1 MVGNLSQED
10 VAKLMTDP
18 SPENRAST
26 AEKVAQQFGDGVLS
40 ESEGRLAEE
49 IFQIMV
55 KDAEVRVRE
64 ALAKNLQSAPNLP
77 RELATRLA
85 GDISDSVALP
95 IIKFSEVLTDEDL
108 VEIVRTQPESR
119 QVAVAERPAV
129 SEVVSEAIVE
139 HGAEEAVVS
148 LVSNEN
154 AEISDTTLEK
164 VVDKHGDIERVQNP
178 LVHRAKLPVN
188 VAEKLVSKISDEL
201 KNYLVANHD
210 LPEHLATDIILQTRE
225 RATIGLVSSGASED
239 ELVSLVNQLRRSGR
253 LTPSIILRSLCVG
266 DLPFFEVAVSML
278 ADVPIGNAR
287 ILIHDDGE
295 LGFKSLYNKAG
306 LPKQLYVA
314 FRSAVDLNVGAEAE
328 RTDDDPEVIM
338 RRMLERVL
346 TVPTDEAESF
356 IDEDVEY
363 LLAKFNQF
371 EKRPVGAPAE
381 EATH

>member
-10 VAKLMTDP
+10 VARLMTDP
-18 SPENRAST
+18 SPENRAAT
-26 AEKVAQQFGDGVLS
+26 AEKVAQQFGEGELS
-40 ESEGRLAEE
+40 EAEGQLAQE

-55 KDAEVRVRE
+55 KDAETRVRE

-77 RELATRLA
+77 RDLANRLA
-85 GDISDSVALP
+85 HDISDTVALP
-95 IIKFSEVLTDEDL
+95 IIQFSEVLTDEDL
-108 VEIVRTQPESR
+108 VEIVRTQPETR

-129 SEVVSEAIVE
+129 SETVADAIVE

-154 AEISDTTLEK
+154 ASISDTTLEQ
-164 VVDKHGDIERVQNP
+164 VVDKHGDVERVQKP
-178 LVHRAKLPVN
+178 LVHRDRLPVN

-201 KNYLVANHD
+201 KSYLVAHHE
-210 LPEHLATDIILQTRE
+210 LPEQLAADIILQTRE

-239 ELVSLVNQLRRSGR
+239 DLISLIAQLRSSGR

-266 DLPFFEVAVSML
+266 DLPFFEVAVAML
-278 ADVPIGNAR
+278 ADVPVTNAR
-287 ILIHDDGE
+287 ILIHDEGD
-295 LGFKSLYNKAG
+295 LGLKSLYDRAG
-306 LPKQLYVA
+306 LPKQLYIA
-314 FRSAVDLNVGAEAE
+314 FRSAVDLNIDAETE

-346 TVPTDEAESF
+346 TVPNGEAESF
-356 IDEDVEY
+356 GDEDVEY

-371 EKRPVGAPAE
+371 EKGSAGAA
-381 EATH
+381 

>member
-10 VAKLMTDP
+10 VARLMTDP
-18 SPENRAST
+18 SPENRAAT
-26 AEKVAQQFGDGVLS
+26 AEKVAQQFGGGELS
-40 ESEGRLAEE
+40 EAEGKLAEE

-55 KDAEVRVRE
+55 KDAETRVRE

-77 RELATRLA
+77 HGLANSLA
-85 GDISDSVALP
+85 RDISDTVALP

-108 VEIVRTQPESR
+108 VEIVRTQPETR

-129 SEVVSEAIVE
+129 SEAVADAIVE
-139 HGAEEAVVS
+139 HGGEDAVVS

-154 AEISDTTLEK
+154 ATISDSALAQ
-164 VVDKHGDIERVQNP
+164 VVDKHGDVERVQKP
-178 LVHRAKLPVN
+178 LVHRDRLPVS

-201 KNYLVANHD
+201 KTYLVAHHD
-210 LPEHLATDIILQTRE
+210 LPEQLAADIILQTRE

-239 ELVSLVNQLRRSGR
+239 DLISLVSQLRSSGR

-266 DLPFFEVAVSML
+266 DLPFFEVAVAML
-278 ADVPIGNAR
+278 ADVPVTNAR
-287 ILIHDDGE
+287 ILIHDEGD
-295 LGFKSLYNKAG
+295 LGLKSLYDRAG
-306 LPKQLYVA
+306 LPRQLYVA
-314 FRSAVDLNVGAEAE
+314 FRSAVDLNIDAEAE

-346 TVPTDEAESF
+346 TVPNGEAESF
-356 IDEDVEY
+356 GDEDVEY

-371 EKRPVGAPAE
+371 EKGPADT
-381 EATH
+381 A